1 MAGDRHAYYHACT
14 HPRLN
19 RSCLMRVRTHSAYR
33 GLFRACYL
41 CMCVSSTL
49 LQRHH
54 ALSLLLFPLPQRQS
68 PNFSIACSQRER
80 WGGGWSEQ
88 EEKSGI
94 VVKRKP
100 RCYQP
105 TESHQGHCHVSVSVT
120 QLSLISPSDCCDFAA
135 MGYSVIPFCVGTSD
149 ETQN

>member
-1 MAGDRHAYYHACT
+1 MHTPSAQSELPYA
-14 HPRLN
+14 
-19 RSCLMRVRTHSAYR
+19 RTHAQRLQGFVSCMLSVHVREQYTPSKT
-33 GLFRACYL
+33 L
-41 CMCVSSTL
+41 CTLPPTLSTSPETKSQFL
-49 LQRHH
+49 HCLQ
-54 ALSLLLFPLPQRQS
+54 SE
-68 PNFSIACSQRER
+68 RER
-80 WGGGWSEQ
+80 WGGEQ

-135 MGYSVIPFCVGTSD
+135 MGYSVILFCVGTSD